1 MLNTI
6 FLIGYMGAGKSA
18 IGKSLSKNNGYKFYD
33 LDKYIEEKE
42 GRKISEIFN
51 HNNEVYFRKIENS
64 YLKEISLIKEDKIIS
79 TGGGTPCFQN
89 NFEIIDNGSIAYN
102 SKFDVL
108 NESIIIVGDVSQTG
122 KTLQMVISNLMLYNP
137 SKIKTS
143 VIINRDHAMFPVKI
157 NYSGLGLS
165 TSVNEHV
172 DVLVDKKGR
181 LSVYLS

>member
-64 YLKEISLIKEDKIIS
+64 YLKEISLIKENKIIS

-89 NFEIIDNGSIAYN
+89 NFEIIDDLPN
-102 SKFDVL
+102 S
-108 NESIIIVGDVSQTG
+108 
-122 KTLQMVISNLMLYNP
+122 
-137 SKIKTS
+137 
-143 VIINRDHAMFPVKI
+143 
-157 NYSGLGLS
+157 
-165 TSVNEHV
+165 
-172 DVLVDKKGR
+172 
-181 LSVYLS
+181 LSVYLKASVETLTTRLKDSIEERPLISHLQDPIELNEFITKHLFERSFYYEKSKFKVKTDDLDINTIVNLIGKLLT

>member
-64 YLKEISLIKEDKIIS
+64 YLKEISLIKENKIIS

-89 NFEIIDNGSIAYN
+89 NFEIIDNLPN
-102 SKFDVL
+102 S
-108 NESIIIVGDVSQTG
+108 
-122 KTLQMVISNLMLYNP
+122 
-137 SKIKTS
+137 
-143 VIINRDHAMFPVKI
+143 
-157 NYSGLGLS
+157 
-165 TSVNEHV
+165 
-172 DVLVDKKGR
+172 
-181 LSVYLS
+181 LSVYLKASVETLMARLKDSIEERPLISSLQDPLQLKEFITKHLFERSFYYEKSKFKVKTDDLDINTIVNLICKLLT

>member
-51 HNNEVYFRKIENS
+51 DNNEVYFRKIENS
-64 YLKEISLIKEDKIIS
+64 YLKEISLIKENKIIS

-89 NFEIIDNGSIAYN
+89 NFEIIDNLPNSI
-102 SKFDVL
+102 
-108 NESIIIVGDVSQTG
+108 
-122 KTLQMVISNLMLYNP
+122 
-137 SKIKTS
+137 
-143 VIINRDHAMFPVKI
+143 
-157 NYSGLGLS
+157 
-165 TSVNEHV
+165 
-172 DVLVDKKGR
+172 
-181 LSVYLS
+181 SVYLKASVETLTARLKDSIEERPLISSLQDPLQLKEFITKHLFERSFYYEKSKFKVKTDDLDINTIVNLIGKLLT